1 MRSTSQLNMSSAV
14 TVGRKSTMSSTSSSN
29 RLYQEDH
36 FTALFTL
43 MSVHSC
49 VQPANARL
57 STKSKAGGV
66 CSSLR
71 EVQFRRASR
80 PMRLTALA
88 SRSCCSCEQCAKV
101 PPKISLIS
109 VCEMSTI
116 RNLLQCSHAAGP
128 IQLKKAGKNNDSIP
142 ASKKQPSG
150 MERFKLV
157 GSYSVLS
164 KLSCCKVLHFSKARG
179 RNRACGA
186 S

>member
-1 MRSTSQLNMSSAV
+1 
-14 TVGRKSTMSSTSSSN
+14 
-29 RLYQEDH
+29 
-36 FTALFTL
+36 

-57 STKSKAGGV
+57 SIKSKAGGV
-66 CSSLR
+66 CSSPR

-101 PPKISLIS
+101 PPRTSLIS

-150 MERFKLV
+150 MERIQNGGIVFRSLKIALLQGAAFFE
-157 GSYSVLS
+157 GSRPKSRL
-164 KLSCCKVLHFSKARG
+164 AP
-179 RNRACGA
+179 AD
-186 S
+186 

>member
-1 MRSTSQLNMSSAV
+1 MSSAV

-88 SRSCCSCEQCAKV
+88 SLSCCSCEQCAKV
-101 PPKISLIS
+101 PPRISLIS
-109 VCEMSTI
+109 VCEISTV

-128 IQLKKAGKNNDSIP
+128 IQLKSAGKITTLFLPRRSKPRVWNDSNWWDRIP
-142 ASKKQPSG
+142 
-150 MERFKLV
+150 F
-157 GSYSVLS
+157 S
-164 KLSCCKVLHFSKARG
+164 KLSCRRVLHFSKARG
-179 RNRACGA
+179 QNRACGA